1 MPWTE
6 DEFRRALDEAAEG
19 ARPRSDALALLKAR
33 SSRQQRVR
41 SIGYPLA
48 GLAAAAAAVLLI
60 VNVIPERRPS
70 DVEFAGPAPAA
81 TAPITLTEAPAVRED
96 ADGGSILP
104 DISADG
110 RYVVFMSDASNLV
123 PGDANKHADTF
134 VRDLSTG
141 KVELVS
147 VGRDGAPGNAD
158 SLSAAISG
166 DGRFVAFRSF
176 ASNLIEH
183 DTNGRSD
190 IFVRDMVAHT
200 TSRVSVGP
208 AGAEA
213 DADSDSAAISANG
226 RLVAFRSAASNLV
239 PGDTNGVPDIFVADR
254 NGGGLVR
261 VSKSTD
267 GKQATLDSRT
277 PAISADGS
285 RVVFSSVA
293 PTLVGG
299 DTNGTWDVFLADLPA
314 ETLERVSVSSDGTQG
329 NLASVFPSISADGRV
344 VGFVSSASNLV
355 PGDTNRVRDVF
366 VRDVAVRSTE
376 RVSLGIGGAQANA
389 PTLSASLSGDG
400 RLVSFSSDA
409 SNLVA
414 GDRNGKRDI
423 FVRDRV
429 TGAVE
434 LVSMSSSGA
443 PGDEDSGGPAMTPDG
458 RYVVFQSFASTLAA
472 ADTNRKLDVFVHDR
486 ANRTTA
492 RLSGRSSGA

>member
-6 DEFRRALDEAAEG
+6 DEFRRALDEAAED
-19 ARPRSDALALLKAR
+19 ARPRSDALAVLRAKAR
-33 SSRQQRVR
+33 RQQRVR
-41 SIGYPLA
+41 AIGYPLA
-48 GLAAAAAAVLLI
+48 GLAAAAAAVLLV
-60 VNVIPERRPS
+60 VNVIPERRAT
-70 DVEFAGPAPAA
+70 DVEVAGPAPAA
-81 TAPITLTEAPAVRED
+81 TGQIQLTDAPAVRED

-110 RYVVFMSDASNLV
+110 RHVVFMSDASNLV

-134 VRDLSTG
+134 ERDLSTG

-147 VGRDGAPGNAD
+147 VGLDGASGNGD
-158 SLSAAISG
+158 SLSATISG
-166 DGRFVAFRSF
+166 DGRVVAFRSF
-176 ASNLIEH
+176 ASNLVEG
-183 DTNGRSD
+183 DMNGRSD
-190 IFVRDMVAHT
+190 IFVRDMVAHVT
-200 TSRVSVGP
+200 TRISVGR

-213 DADSDSAAISANG
+213 DADSDSAVISANG
-226 RLVAFRSAASNLV
+226 RFVAFRSAASNLV
-239 PGDTNGVPDIFVADR
+239 PGDTNSVPDIFVADR

-261 VSKSTD
+261 VSKSAD
-267 GKQATLDSRT
+267 GRQATLDSRT

-285 RVVFSSVA
+285 RVVFSSIA
-293 PTLVGG
+293 PTLVSG
-299 DTNGTWDVFLADLPA
+299 DTNETWDVFLADLPA

-366 VRDVAVRSTE
+366 VRDVAARATE
-376 RVSLGIGGAQANA
+376 RASLGIGGVQANG

-400 RLVSFSSDA
+400 RLVAFSSDA
-409 SNLVA
+409 SILVA
-414 GDRNGKRDI
+414 GDRNSKRDI

-429 TGAVE
+429 SGAVE
-434 LVSMSSSGA
+434 LVSLSSSGA
-443 PGDEDSGGPAMTPDG
+443 PADEDSGGPAMTPDG

-472 ADTNRKLDVFVHDR
+472 GDANRRLDVFVHDR

-492 RLSGRSSGA
+492 RLSGRSTRT